1 MEEAHS
7 RRDFELLVEG
17 EILDFGVTEAD
28 IANADPRFEFEDAQV
43 QEADTTVNT
52 IEEPV
57 IVVDDPVRGAQGI
70 GR

>member
-43 QEADTTVNT
+43 
-52 IEEPV
+52 
-57 IVVDDPVRGAQGI
+57 
-70 GR
+70 